1 MPLQKMYVWNLV
13 IMKHYK
19 FHMKEHSTVLEHT
32 LERFKVMKVSE
43 RLGIYSRLKDMKRH
57 HK

>member
-1 MPLQKMYVWNLV
+1 MYVWNLV

-43 RLGIYSRLKDMKRH
+43 RLGIYSRLKDM
-57 HK
+57 